1 MNALEKVATS
11 ASPVALR
18 VHQVLVDLCLDSHEH
33 AVLGVVLCAL
43 EVRDEVSIFF
53 SERGG
58 NHRISILVLAIFL
71 IHLFNFLAVLIENC
85 LALGRVGLVGSCL
98 RV

>member
-1 MNALEKVATS
+1 MALG
-11 ASPVALR
+11 
-18 VHQVLVDLCLDSHEH
+18 VHQMFVNLCLDTHEH

-43 EVRDEVSIFF
+43 EVRDEVCIFF
-53 SERGG
+53 SKRGG

-85 LALGRVGLVGSCL
+85 LALRRVGLVGSRL